1 MSKLPKKYQFFD
13 FSDYGRSSGHW
24 LANRLKN
31 TILTPIH
38 VTTMFVV
45 VGIFAI
51 FLILNQYYITAA
63 FFIIIKSI
71 LDAADGELSRLKK
84 TPSYVGRYYDSIADI
99 LLNFCFLLSF
109 WFISNNSISH
119 MLISFFCIQLQGT
132 VYNYYYVIL
141 RNTVNGD
148 STSRIF
154 EDCAPKALKGESQKM
169 VNIFY
174 KIYDFLY
181 ISFDKVM
188 YYLDRNAIESSPFP
202 NWFMTFISLYGL
214 GFQLLIMSIMLIFGL
229 QNYIISFFIFY
240 SFLILIFVGI
250 RKYVL
255 KS

>member
-1 MSKLPKKYQFFD
+1 MSKLPKKYQFID
-13 FSDYGRSSGHW
+13 FSDYGRSPGHW
-24 LANRLKN
+24 LANQLKN

-109 WFISNNSISH
+109 WYISNNPISH
-119 MLISFFCIQLQGT
+119 MLISFFRIQLQGT

-169 VNIFY
+169 VNFFY

>member
-13 FSDYGRSSGHW
+13 FSDYGRSPGHW

-109 WFISNNSISH
+109 WYISNNSISIINYVNNVDFWITELH
-119 MLISFFCIQLQGT
+119 NFFF
-132 VYNYYYVIL
+132 YIL
-141 RNTVNGD
+141 FFSN
-148 STSRIF
+148 S
-154 EDCAPKALKGESQKM
+154 
-169 VNIFY
+169 NICWY
-174 KIYDFLY
+174 
-181 ISFDKVM
+181 
-188 YYLDRNAIESSPFP
+188 
-202 NWFMTFISLYGL
+202 
-214 GFQLLIMSIMLIFGL
+214 
-229 QNYIISFFIFY
+229 
-240 SFLILIFVGI
+240 
-250 RKYVL
+250 
-255 KS
+255 

>member
-13 FSDYGRSSGHW
+13 FSDYGRSPGHW

-31 TILTPIH
+31 TMLTPIH

-109 WFISNNSISH
+109 WYISNNSISI
-119 MLISFFCIQLQGT
+119 MLTSFFCIQLQGT